1 MKYSDAGVSR
11 EAGYEIVD
19 RIRDCTAATHDA
31 HVLGQVGGF
40 GGLYRLGAYR
50 DPVLVSGTD
59 GVGTKLHLAVETGR
73 LGGIGIDCVAMC
85 VNDIL
90 CHGADPLFFLDYL
103 AYADLDP
110 GQAAAVV
117 AGVAEGCR
125 QGGCALIGG
134 ESAQM
139 PGTYRPGDFDI
150 AGFAVGVV
158 ERPRLVDG
166 TQIRPGDRLIGL
178 ASSGVHSNGFSL
190 VRALLREK
198 EIDLGEDFGGRPLG
212 EVLLEPT
219 RIYVKT
225 LLPLIEAQL
234 VRGMAH
240 ITGGG
245 LYENVP
251 RMFPAAGSSPERS
264 PGSDPGSDLGSDPA
278 RSSAESGGGDSAMI
292 AGGPGLRAVIYRS
305 AIRPP
310 DIFSYLQSLGVDEEE
325 MLRTFNMGIGMV
337 CAAAPEAAGE
347 IIKAAEAAG
356 IAAREIGIVER
367 GENGVWIE

>member
-19 RIRDCTAATHDA
+19 RIRSCTASTHDDN
-31 HVLGQVGGF
+31 VLSQVGGF
-40 GGLYRLGAYR
+40 GALYRLGAYR

-59 GVGTKLHLAVETGR
+59 GVGTKLHLAVKTGR

-90 CHGADPLFFLDYL
+90 CHGASPLFFLDYL

-110 GQAAAVV
+110 EQAAAVV
-117 AGVAEGCR
+117 GGVAEGCR
-125 QGGCALIGG
+125 QAGCALIGG

-139 PGTYRPGDFDI
+139 PGTYQPGDFDI

-158 ERPRLVDG
+158 ERPRLLDG

-190 VRALLREK
+190 IRALLREN
-198 EIDLGEDFGGRPLG
+198 EIDLEEDFGGCSLG
-212 EVLLEPT
+212 ELLLEPT
-219 RIYVKT
+219 RIYAQT

-234 VRGMAH
+234 IRGMAH

-251 RMFPAAGSSPERS
+251 RMFPGPGFGPEFGS
-264 PGSDPGSDLGSDPA
+264 A
-278 RSSAESGGGDSAMI
+278 GDSSRGP
-292 AGGPGLRAVIYRS
+292 AGGSKLQAVIRHS
-305 AIRPP
+305 EIRPP
-310 DIFSYLQSLGVDEEE
+310 DIFSYLQSLGVDEDE
-325 MLRTFNMGIGMV
+325 MLHTFNMGIGMV

-367 GENGVWIE
+367 GENGLWIE